1 MDFTITKREVI
12 ASIIIVAILL
22 IIGILLSTKISSSLD
37 KKNEE
42 YKTAI
47 EIDDN
52 KDLFEYGMRTDVG
65 NAFVYGSL
73 KVVDP
78 VSFSDIDGEYY
89 SIRKYK
95 EHYTMHTKRV
105 AHTRTVNG
113 KTETYYTTETYWTWD
128 KVSFSEKTIKC
139 TTINFCG
146 VDFSTSKIN
155 LSNQEYHNKTE
166 YVGSDDRW
174 VYYTI
179 DTNFTGTIYTNL
191 SDNTITDNSKF
202 MNNLNTIQAQKEL
215 IKNNKGI
222 LILFWIIWILLI
234 ALAVYG
240 FYYIDN
246 DWLED
251 NFRSYKR
258 GW

>member
-1 MDFTITKREVI
+1 MDFTITKREII
-12 ASIIIVAILL
+12 ASIVIVAILL

-47 EIDDN
+47 EIDNN

-113 KTETYYTTETYWTWD
+113 KTETYYTTKTYWSWD
-128 KVSFSEKTIKC
+128 KISSSEKTIEC

-155 LSNQEYHNKTE
+155 LSNQEYYNKTE

-191 SDNTITDNSKF
+191 SDNTIINNSKF
-202 MNNLNTIQAQKEL
+202 MNNLSTAAAQKEL
-215 IKNNKGI
+215 IRNNKGM
-222 LILFWIIWILLI
+222 LIFFWIVWVLLI